1 MGESPTSTPGNTGL
15 NLQTDPKQDLPPR
28 SGHVPEN
35 AMDPFDK
42 LRAGSAHHKDLTPD
56 RYDEDEINLLDYWRV
71 IWKRRKLIGYIV
83 LATVVL
89 TAVYSLTM
97 TNVYQAKAVIMP
109 VSAKGGGGGGGGL
122 AALASQFGGLPGIA
136 MPASASASEII
147 NLMKSNILRE
157 RMIEQHNLLPILFYQ
172 QWDAKRQ
179 AWKKGG
185 GFSFSLNPL
194 AYISMITKAIGPS
207 PPRRATPK
215 KDPDAPEMWDALRAL
230 DGILKVTNNI
240 KENTIVI
247 TADYRDPELAAKFV
261 EYALKTLTDFMS
273 SEAKRVATTNRVYLE
288 QQLGTT
294 MDPFIRQKTYN
305 LIAEQIETAMMA
317 EVKEN
322 FAFKVIDPPLA
333 PDKKIKPKRSQMV
346 MLSLVV
352 ALFIGIFVAFFL
364 EYLEKQ
370 NINLNIPKFPWRK

>member
-1 MGESPTSTPGNTGL
+1 MGDPPASAPGTVGAGFQRDPQQQPTPQQNPPPCQAEKAE
-15 NLQTDPKQDLPPR
+15 NAKKQDL
-28 SGHVPEN
+28 
-35 AMDPFDK
+35 
-42 LRAGSAHHKDLTPD
+42 TP
-56 RYDEDEINLLDYWRV
+56 YDEDEINLLDYWRV

-83 LATVVL
+83 AATVVL

-109 VSAKGGGGGGGGL
+109 VSAKGTGGGGSGGL
-122 AALASQFGGLPGIA
+122 AALAAQFGTLPGIA
-136 MPASASASEII
+136 IPASASSSEII
-147 NLMKSNILRE
+147 NLLKSNILRE
-157 RMIEQHNLLPILFYQ
+157 RMIEQHQLLPVLFPK
-172 QWDAKRQ
+172 QWDKKRQ
-179 AWKKGG
+179 AWKKRGD
-185 GFSFSLNPL
+185 FSFSLNPL
-194 AYISMITKAIGPS
+194 YYVSLLYRAVAPA
-207 PPRRATPK
+207 PPRPAKPK
-215 KDPDAPEMWDALRAL
+215 QDPDAPEMWDALRTL

-247 TADYRDPELAAKFV
+247 SADFRDPEVAAKIV
-261 EYALKTLTDFMS
+261 EYALKTLTDYMS

-288 QQLGTT
+288 QQLATT
-294 MDPFIRQKTYN
+294 LDPLIKQKTYN
-305 LIAEQIETAMMA
+305 LIAEQIELAMMS

-370 NINLNIPKFPWRK
+370 NVRVDVGRLPLLKRFHTES

>member
-1 MGESPTSTPGNTGL
+1 
-15 NLQTDPKQDLPPR
+15 
-28 SGHVPEN
+28 
-35 AMDPFDK
+35 
-42 LRAGSAHHKDLTPD
+42 
-56 RYDEDEINLLDYWRV
+56 
-71 IWKRRKLIGYIV
+71 
-83 LATVVL
+83 
-89 TAVYSLTM
+89 
-97 TNVYQAKAVIMP
+97 
-109 VSAKGGGGGGGGL
+109 
-122 AALASQFGGLPGIA
+122 

-157 RMIEQHNLLPILFYQ
+157 RMIEQHNLLPIMFYQ

-179 AWKKGG
+179 AWKKSDG

-370 NINLNIPKFPWRK
+370 NININIPKSLKRFTR

>member
-1 MGESPTSTPGNTGL
+1 MGESPTSMP
-15 NLQTDPKQDLPPR
+15 
-28 SGHVPEN
+28 
-35 AMDPFDK
+35 
-42 LRAGSAHHKDLTPD
+42 GSAGVS

-83 LATVVL
+83 AATVLL
-89 TAVYSLTM
+89 TAVYSLIIP
-97 TNVYQAKAVIMP
+97 NVFQAKAVLMP
-109 VSAKGGGGGGGGL
+109 VSAKGSGGGGGGGL

-172 QWDAKRQ
+172 QWDAKKQ
-179 AWKKGG
+179 AWKKGEG

-194 AYISMITKAIGPS
+194 SYISVITKAIGPS
-207 PPRRATPK
+207 PPPRTAQK

-247 TADYRDPELAAKFV
+247 TADFRDPELAAKIV
-261 EYALKTLTDFMS
+261 EYAMITLTDFMS

-294 MDPFIRQKTYN
+294 MDPFIKQKTYN

-346 MLSLVV
+346 MLSFVV

-370 NINLNIPKFPWRK
+370 NININIPKSLKMFGR